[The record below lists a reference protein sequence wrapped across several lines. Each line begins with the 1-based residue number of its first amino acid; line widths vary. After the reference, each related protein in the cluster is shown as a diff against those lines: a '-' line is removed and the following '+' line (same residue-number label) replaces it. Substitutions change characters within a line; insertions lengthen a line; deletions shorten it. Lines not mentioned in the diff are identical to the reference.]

1 MVTIM
6 TAPATVVVR
15 FIDSMLVSPVFQLTA
30 AVTAPLPS
38 SSRQD
43 RGRSVPMSEWVP
55 DVKPGTEAETQGPS
69 CQLVEVALS
78 WGVLVNG
85 GL

>member
-1 MVTIM
+1 M

-15 FIDSMLVSPVFQLTA
+15 FIDSVLVSPVFQVTA
-30 AVTAPLPS
+30 AVSAPLPS

-43 RGRSVPMSEWVP
+43 RGRSVPVSEWVP
-55 DVKPGTEAETQGPS
+55 EVRPGIEAETQGPS
-69 CQLVEVALS
+69 CQLDEVVLG